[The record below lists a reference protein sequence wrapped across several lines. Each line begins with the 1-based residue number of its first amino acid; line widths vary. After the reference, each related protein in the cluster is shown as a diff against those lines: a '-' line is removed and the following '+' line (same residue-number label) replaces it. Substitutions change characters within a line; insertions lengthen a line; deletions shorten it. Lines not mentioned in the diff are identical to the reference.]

1 MNARND
7 EHPVL
12 ILRTSDEEKFS
23 QRVGFSTET
32 VSQRIQQ
39 NTARTD

>member
-1 MNARND
+1 VMR
-7 EHPVL
+7 
-12 ILRTSDEEKFS
+12 RKFS
-23 QRVGFSTET
+23 QRVGFSAET